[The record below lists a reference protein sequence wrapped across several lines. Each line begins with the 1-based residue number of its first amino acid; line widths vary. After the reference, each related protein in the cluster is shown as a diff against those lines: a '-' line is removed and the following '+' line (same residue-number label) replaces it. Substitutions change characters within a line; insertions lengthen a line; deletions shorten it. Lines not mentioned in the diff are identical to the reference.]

1 MFNRFPVPFTVMIP
15 ALVVAA
21 LSAASAGGQRG
32 GLRQALTFHAS
43 FDGGVDAV
51 HATGDPRLY
60 SAPTLKQRQ
69 DATPGLPPDG
79 QVQLAKGAGRFGD
92 ALRFTAK
99 KSPVVFYRGAGNVA
113 YAAKDWDGTLSFWL
127 STDPEGELEPGFCDP
142 VQVTPRAW
150 NDAAFFVEFEKRP
163 DSIPF
168 RLGVYAD
175 LAVWNPQKRVFA
187 DIPTHERPL
196 VTVER
201 PPFSRGTWTH
211 VAVTFERFN
220 TGRPDGV
227 ARLFLNG
234 TPAGELIPRQQ
245 TFTWDPQQ
253 TVIALG
259 LSYIGL
265 LDELAIFNRAL
276 SEPEIKELAAG
287 GGLR

>member
-1 MFNRFPVPFTVMIP
+1 MIRHLLVAVMIMGG
-15 ALVVAA
+15 AIAGTTGA
-21 LSAASAGGQRG
+21 GQTSA
-32 GLRQALTFHAS
+32 LRQALTFHAS
-43 FDGGVDAV
+43 FDGGVDAG

-69 DATPGLPPDG
+69 DAKPGLPPDG

-99 KSPVVFYRGAGNVA
+99 KSPVVFFH
-113 YAAKDWDGTLSFWL
+113 AARNMPYETANWSGTLSFWL
-127 STDPEGELEPGFCDP
+127 STDTAALEPGFCDP
-142 VQVTPRAW
+142 VQITPRAW

-163 DSIPF
+163 ESIPF

-175 LAVWNPQKRVFA
+175 LAVWNPQKRVVA

-196 VTVER
+196 VTVDQ
-201 PPFSRGTWTH
+201 PPFSRGAWTH

-234 TPAGELIPRQQ
+234 APAGALSPRQQ

-259 LSYIGL
+259 LGYIGL
-265 LDELAIFNRAL
+265 LDDLAIFNRAL

-287 GGLR
+287 SGLR

>member
-1 MFNRFPVPFTVMIP
+1 MMAGVVVGATAAADLVETVQT
-15 ALVVAA
+15 
-21 LSAASAGGQRG
+21 SA
-32 GLRQALTFHAS
+32 LRQALTFHAP
-43 FDGGVDAV
+43 FDGTVEAA
-51 HATGDPRLY
+51 HAAGDRMLY
-60 SAPTLKQRQ
+60 SAPSLKQRQ
-69 DATPGLPPDG
+69 EATPGLAVGGP
-79 QVQLAKGAGRFGD
+79 VQIAKGAGRFGD

-99 KSPVVFYRGAGNVA
+99 KAPVVFYRGAGNVA

-127 STDPEGELEPGFCDP
+127 STDTAALEPGFCDP
-142 VQVTPRAW
+142 VQITPRAW

-163 DSIPF
+163 ESIPF

-175 LAVWNPQKRVFA
+175 LAVWNPQKRVIA

-196 VTVER
+196 VTVEQ
-201 PPFSRGTWTH
+201 PPFSRGAWTH

-234 TPAGELIPRQQ
+234 TPHGVLSPRQQ

-253 TVIALG
+253 TIIALG

-265 LDELAIFNRAL
+265 LDDLAIFNRAL
-276 SEPEIKELAAG
+276 SEPEINELARG
-287 GGLR
+287 GGVR